1 MPGQS
6 PLYSLFSFLH
16 RTAPALLA
24 LLGLMLIL
32 GSGSTLLAGP
42 EPVVKADEKGAKAVT
57 IHDQWSLPG
66 IFGGGVKTT
75 DEYTEGNVFL
85 VVPVVSTVGQDGLLS
100 GDVLF
105 IEPYSSWGE
114 QGEVAASLGLGW
126 RHYFT
131 TQSVSAVTRHDGHQT
146 GLFEE
151 GVYVGA
157 NFFVDMLDTEND
169 NQFWQLGVGAEIGTR
184 YFEIRGNYYI
194 PLTERKLLLEQRS
207 RQTFTNSSTS
217 LSQQVTN
224 GDPFATGN
232 SIQQDVSSS
241 TFATTT
247 TSTTTIEQLFRL
259 YEEGME
265 GWDVQA
271 SLLVPGLDRWMDVFF
286 IGGYYSFD
294 NQPFGPQT
302 GGTGNVEGWK
312 AGLEVRPVPAVVLNA
327 TWYEDE
333 RYVGSDWLYGLRL
346 EIPFET
352 GDLGDGKGF
361 WDRVGESFTPRRRH
375 LAERLVEPVRR
386 QNEAIK
392 VGNDTEE
399 KVDVDTSVQRVT
411 KVVAQSS
418 QRVVLQEDIVFVNN
432 GAATTNGIGAGSAS
446 GTGTAEQP
454 FDTIVAGGVLAGN
467 KSVETNRVWNVYTQG
482 GVDYGDNVFLPSLMG
497 QQVKFIG
504 SGTPIAGLG
513 GRSFG
518 TGARPTVT
526 AQYGFNAQWG
536 KYIGIYG
543 YDFNSS
549 PIYIRGYEQS
559 EIVGNH
565 TQGDATIKVEA
576 GGLPG
581 VEKTLIKDNVI
592 ANAWGV
598 QLYTINTG
606 AIIEADIVNNVFDR
620 TFNGVTLTAW
630 YGQIKANI
638 TGNTIDYIYN
648 GIDVD
653 VEGDV
658 FNSQFGKVE
667 ATVVGNTIRN
677 PTGEGNA
684 HVLRFHNEGEMDI
697 ILQGNILNAGYG
709 SLIGGESYWNF
720 SNTLELLDNQI
731 TNGGIVVWNYG
742 HSSHSMDIT
751 AIGNSFTNSVFK
763 VTNVSG
769 LTVTDNVFHNPTV
782 AAAAIQLEYPET
794 VPAQVTIERNQ
805 IYNPTGW
812 GVDLFATADAV
823 VVATISDNDFTGTA
837 TYGGVSITTGGSGTI
852 TAHVEN
858 NTMTGLLFGVKMRSF
873 NDANGITAYIRGNEI
888 TNAAGDG
895 VRLTTES
902 QGYIWAEVANNLIQH
917 AAADGVY
924 LFATD
929 YSHLI
934 AHVSANAITQAHG
947 RGLYV
952 EAHHLADVLVNPL
965 ANVITNSGGAGIE
978 WQSLGEAVG
987 GIIHANG
994 FDSNTITGVG
1004 NGGIVLVTGNEG
1016 ALTVKAFNSNTIT
1029 NTVAGSHLSM
1039 ERGGT
1044 GAVSVEGTLNNTATP
1059 TPNPTTGD
1067 TLEIDGTPTLNFLL
1081 NGSVITL
1088 PGTVP

>member
-1 MPGQS
+1 MRGQF
-6 PLYSLFSFLH
+6 SLCGLFPFL
-16 RTAPALLA
+16 RRPASALLP
-24 LLGLMLIL
+24 LLGLML

-42 EPVVKADEKGAKAVT
+42 EPVVKADEKSAKAVT

-85 VVPVVSTVGQDGLLS
+85 VLPVISTVGQDGLLS

-114 QGEVAASLGLGW
+114 QGEVAASLGFGW

-131 TQSVSAVTRHDGHQT
+131 TQSVSAVTKHDGHQA
-146 GLFEE
+146 GIFEE

-157 NFFVDMLDTEND
+157 NFFVDMLDTEID

-194 PLTERKLLLEQRS
+194 PLTERKLVLEQRS
-207 RQTFTNSSTS
+207 KQTFTNSSTS
-217 LSQQVTN
+217 LSQQVS
-224 GDPFATGN
+224 GEPFATGN
-232 SIQQDVSSS
+232 TVQQEL
-241 TFATTT
+241 TTTTLATTT

-312 AGLEVRPVPAVVLNA
+312 AGVEVRPVPAVVLNA

-346 EIPFET
+346 EIPFEM

-392 VGNDTEE
+392 VGNDTEQ

-432 GAATTNGIGAGSAS
+432 GAAVGNGIGAGSAS

-454 FDTIVAGGVLAGN
+454 FDTIVAGGTLAGT
-467 KSVETNRVWNVYTQG
+467 KSVQTNRVWNVYTQG
-482 GVDYGDNVFLPSLMG
+482 GVDYSADVFLPSNFS

-504 SGTPIAGLG
+504 SGTPIPGLG
-513 GRSFG
+513 GRTFG
-518 TGARPTVT
+518 TGPRPKVT
-526 AQYGFNAQWG
+526 APNGISAQWG

-549 PIYIRGYEQS
+549 PLYIRGVEQS

-565 TQGDATIKVEA
+565 FYGTAPVKVEA
-576 GGLPG
+576 GGSLSG
-581 VEKTLIKDNVI
+581 EKTLVKDNLI
-592 ANAWGV
+592 ANELGV
-598 QLYTINTG
+598 QLFTIIG
-606 AIIEADIVNNVFDR
+606 SIEADIVNNVFER
-620 TFNGVTLTAW
+620 TIWGVNLSAW
-630 YGQIKANI
+630 YGGTIKANI
-638 TGNTIDYIYN
+638 TGNTINYTVS
-648 GIDVD
+648 GINVD
-653 VEGDV
+653 ARG
-658 FNSQFGKVE
+658 FPGSFGTVE
-667 ATVVGNTIRN
+667 ATVTGNTIRSVTDEN
-677 PTGEGNA
+677 YA
-684 HVLRFHNEGEMDI
+684 RVLRYNADGKMD
-697 ILQGNILNAGYG
+697 LTFEGNILTERWGHLIEGTSSGGQDN
-709 SLIGGESYWNF
+709 SLKFLG
-720 SNTLELLDNQI
+720 NQI
-731 TNGGIVVWNYG
+731 TNGTFVMYNHPTDGTT
-742 HSSHSMDIT
+742 MDFT
-751 AIGNSFTNSVFK
+751 AIGNVFTNSNLQLTDLTGV
-763 VTNVSG
+763 
-769 LTVTDNVFHNPTV
+769 TVTDNVFHNPERPTT
-782 AAAAIQLEYPET
+782 AIQ
-794 VPAQVTIERNQ
+794 IESNGAHALDAVIQRNQ
-805 IYNPTGW
+805 IYNPKGTG
-812 GVDLFATADAV
+812 VALAATTNASV
-823 VVATISDNDFTGTA
+823 VVTISDNAFTGA
-837 TYGGVSITTGGSGTI
+837 TDSGGVLINSNGSAEV

-858 NTMTGLLFGVKMRSF
+858 NTMTGLQYGVSMRSW
-873 NDANGITAYIRGNEI
+873 NDALGITAYVRGNEI
-888 TNAAGDG
+888 SHTTGEA
-895 VRLTTES
+895 VRLATDS
-902 QGYIWAEVANNLIQH
+902 QGYIWAEVANNYLLH
-917 AAADGVY
+917 SGGDGVQ
-924 LFATD
+924 LFAAD

-934 AHVSANAITQAHG
+934 AHVSANAITDAQR
-947 RGLYV
+947 RGIYV
-952 EAHHLADVLVNPL
+952 EARYLADVLVNPA
-965 ANVITNSGGAGIE
+965 ANVITNSRGAGIE

-987 GIIHANG
+987 GIIHSNLFEA
-994 FDSNTITGVG
+994 NTITGAG
-1004 NGGIVLVTGNEG
+1004 NGGIVLVSGNEG
-1016 ALTVKAFNSNTIT
+1016 ALTVKAFNLNTIT
-1029 NTVAGSHLSM
+1029 NTVAGSHLSI
-1039 ERGGT
+1039 ERGGAGEMT
-1044 GAVSVEGTLNNTATP
+1044 IQGTLNNTATP
-1059 TPNPTTGD
+1059 TPNPTAGD
-1067 TLEIDGTPTLNFLL
+1067 TLKVDGTPTLNFLL
-1081 NGSVITL
+1081 NSSVITV
-1088 PGTVP
+1088 PVTVP